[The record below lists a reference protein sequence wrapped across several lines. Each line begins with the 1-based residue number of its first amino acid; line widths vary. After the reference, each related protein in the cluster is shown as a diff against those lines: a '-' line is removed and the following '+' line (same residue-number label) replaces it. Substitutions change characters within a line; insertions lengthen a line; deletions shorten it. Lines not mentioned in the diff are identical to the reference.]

1 MNEPIYTEKDVTK
14 ILHDET
20 ERQIG
25 LVESFQANMHEEL
38 EKVTAEYQRIA
49 KRAFYLGLF
58 CGVGGAACIYTWYQ
72 LFFN

>member
-1 MNEPIYTEKDVTK
+1 MSEPIYTEKDVTK

-25 LVESFQANMHEEL
+25 LVEKYQTSMHEEL

-58 CGVGGAACIYTWYQ
+58 CGVAGCACIYAWYQ
-72 LFFN
+72 LFFA